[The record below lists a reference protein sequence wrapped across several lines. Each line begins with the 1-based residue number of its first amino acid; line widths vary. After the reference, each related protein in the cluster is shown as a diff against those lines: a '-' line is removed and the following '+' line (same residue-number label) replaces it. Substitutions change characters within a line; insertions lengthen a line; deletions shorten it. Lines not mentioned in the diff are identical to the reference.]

1 MNYDHRLGE
10 QKGLIGIP
18 AVDDAPLTGW
28 RSTPL
33 DVAEIAAEIA
43 GRGGKP
49 SGAPFTGPSAWVA
62 DFTLDSPADLL
73 LDTASWS
80 KGYAFVNGFFLGRYW
95 RNGPQR
101 TLFVPAP
108 ATLAGANR
116 LVVLELEHL
125 LSPSADFVS
134 ALALGDTEE

>member
-1 MNYDHRLGE
+1 M
-10 QKGLIGIP
+10 
-18 AVDDAPLTGW
+18 
-28 RSTPL
+28 
-33 DVAEIAAEIA
+33 
-43 GRGGKP
+43 GRGLRP
-49 SGAPFTGPSAWVA
+49 R
-62 DFTLDSPADLL
+62 LPADLF
-73 LDTASWS
+73 LDTAAWS

-108 ATLAGANR
+108 ATVAGANR

-125 LSPSADFVS
+125 LDPTADFVS